1 MYKPT
6 RTVETG
12 EIIHIP
18 LCSSSFVLKRY
29 KVYQAWNFLFR
40 ICHQIAPHVSYSHA
54 ERNPNRTSAASNE
67 QGTLDSLLNP
77 RDLARYI
84 EELAKSMKK

>member
-18 LCSSSFVLKRY
+18 LCSGSFVLKRY

-40 ICHQIAPHVSYSHA
+40 ICHQIAPHVSYSEVLLVGASRHVVICMWQT
-54 ERNPNRTSAASNE
+54 ERK
-67 QGTLDSLLNP
+67 L
-77 RDLARYI
+77 
-84 EELAKSMKK
+84 